1 MKKILHKILKWI
13 FAEELQKLKQQ
24 TEDLDKKIEV
34 IKEYQY
40 RLKEMNIT
48 MDSYRKSIENILG
61 NIDISV
67 DIHQYSRSQA
77 VISLQ
82 GTKSDYIKFV
92 DLGDSDIHQIKR
104 FLEKF
109 SKQNIKIDAPYNFP
123 TKFLKIT

>member
-67 DIHQYSRSQA
+67 DIHQYSRS
-77 VISLQ
+77 
-82 GTKSDYIKFV
+82 
-92 DLGDSDIHQIKR
+92 
-104 FLEKF
+104 
-109 SKQNIKIDAPYNFP
+109 
-123 TKFLKIT
+123 